1 MIVGDFVDEQLRLTA
16 LRVAEAVAHGESPL
30 SREEERAWLA
40 RCAER
45 EELAAQLSCAEHW
58 PLNRLALTPTE
69 SRVLWILIA
78 QELDPATRM
87 NLREL
92 ATEDEVDV
100 SHDVLRRVVYGHR
113 PEMSCWSE
121 LSPSGSLLSACLI
134 DALDDSATP
143 EHRVAFRI
151 ARRVLAFVHGD
162 RAIDP
167 DLTGYVA
174 MPTSEAHAT
183 NLMVDEDV
191 QGRVQTAISLGA
203 DALTIVTGADG
214 TGRRSLLMACARRS
228 GHEVIAVDARELS
241 VKLEVCGRQL
251 RVLERE
257 SRIWNR
263 IPLLL
268 NIEALAATEENPDRI
283 SVVDR
288 IFYEHL
294 VLATA
299 RRPIARRWA
308 RTPIVIEL
316 PPLTGAQRTVLWGRV
331 LPEASDG
338 DAELLATL
346 YPLAPALITS
356 VAVVAQAEARGEALT
371 PRHISLGLRHVLDD
385 RLAGLATRLT
395 ITQEWNDLVLPEDQT
410 LAVIELL
417 ARIRTRRRVY
427 EDWGF
432 ARKLGKGLGVA
443 ALFSGPP
450 GTGKTMCAGLIAKD
464 LGTELY
470 QVDLGKIV
478 SKWVGET
485 EKNLAALFDAAE
497 ASHAVLL
504 FDEADSLFGKRTGV
518 TSSNDRYANQ
528 ETNFLLQRIESFA
541 GICILTTNHDTAID
555 EAFLRRLAVRVRFPL
570 PDEEERERLWRAM
583 IPSDAPTDP
592 TLDLGSLAKKYV
604 MAGGNIR
611 NAVLRAAFLAADANE
626 SIGNYHLRQA
636 AQLEYEGMG
645 KLASKN

>member
-1 MIVGDFVDEQLRLTA
+1 MSAVAFIDAQLRLTA
-16 LRVAEAVAHGESPL
+16 ARIAEAVAHGDAPV
-30 SREEERAWLA
+30 SRDEEGTWLVA
-40 RCAER
+40 CAER
-45 EELAAQLSCAEHW
+45 ETIANRLGTVDHW
-58 PLNRLALTPTE
+58 PLVRLGLTASE
-69 SRVLWILIA
+69 LRVLWVLIA
-78 QELDPATRM
+78 QELDPVARM

-100 SHDVLRRVVYGHR
+100 SHDVLRRVVYGSR
-113 PEMSCWSE
+113 PDLSCWRE
-121 LSPSGSLLSACLI
+121 LAPSGTLISTCLI
-134 DALDDSATP
+134 DPLDDASTP
-143 EHRVAFRI
+143 EHRVSFRI
-151 ARRVLAFVHGD
+151 SKRVLALVHGEYG
-162 RAIDP
+162 IDP
-167 DLTGYVA
+167 ELAGYVPVPVLGGDLIVNHDVRA
-174 MPTSEAHAT
+174 R
-183 NLMVDEDV
+183 VED
-191 QGRVQTAISLGA
+191 AIRRDRGSV
-203 DALTIVTGADG
+203 IVAGPAG
-214 TGRRSLLMACARRS
+214 TGRRSLLVREIRTADRD
-228 GHEVIAVDARELS
+228 VIAVEAGALS
-241 VKLEVCGRQL
+241 TQLPDCERQL
-251 RVLERE
+251 RVLARE
-257 SRIWNR
+257 CKVWNR

-268 NIEALAATEENPDRI
+268 NLEELAEGEDRTRL
-283 SVVDR
+283 VEQVFGDR
-288 IFYEHL
+288 L

-299 RRPIARRWA
+299 RRPIARRW
-308 RTPIVIEL
+308 RTAPTVVEL
-316 PPLTGAQRTVLWGRV
+316 PPLTGAERTVLWKNA

-338 DAELLATL
+338 DAELLSTL

-356 VAVVAQAEARGEALT
+356 VAAVAQLEARGEPLT

-417 ARIRTRRRVY
+417 ARIRARRRVY

-432 ARKLGKGLGVA
+432 ARKVGKGLGVA
-443 ALFSGPP
+443 AMFSGPP

-470 QVDLGKIV
+470 QVDLGKVV
-478 SKWVGET
+478 SKWLGET

-504 FDEADSLFGKRTGV
+504 FDEADSLFGKRTSV
-518 TSSNDRYANQ
+518 TSSNDRHANQ

-555 EAFLRRLAVRVRFPL
+555 EAFLRRLAIRVRFPL
-570 PDEEERERLWRAM
+570 PDEDEREKLWRAM
-583 IPSDAPTDP
+583 IPGDAPTEERM
-592 TLDLGSLAKKYV
+592 DLGALAKKYV

-626 SIGNYHLRQA
+626 AIGDYHLKQA

-645 KLASKN
+645 KLAAKN